1 MGLSLQLRTEEV
13 EGESL
18 LHGLAQPYYAQR
30 FITLYSLLFLTPL
43 SDTDSLIYEIEHPDV
58 YAFMKDNI
66 SHFDTSNFAEDNE
79 HGVPRANASIVL
91 KMKDEAAGIPIAE
104 FVSLGA
110 KQYTFQTVEDEV
122 VKKAKGVKKNVVK
135 RSITIEDYKE
145 ALFDQSITR
154 REQATLQSKNHNIY
168 TIKRRRVAL
177 QSKDDK
183 RVEIEN
189 YRTLPYG
196 HVDLGLVK

>member
-1 MGLSLQLRTEEV
+1 
-13 EGESL
+13 
-18 LHGLAQPYYAQR
+18 
-30 FITLYSLLFLTPL
+30 
-43 SDTDSLIYEIEHPDV
+43 
-58 YAFMKDNI
+58 MKDNI
-66 SHFDTSNFAEDNE
+66 SYFDTSNFAEDNP

-110 KQYTFQTVEDEV
+110 KQYTFRTVEDEV
-122 VKKAKGVKKNVVK
+122 VKKAKGVKRNIVK
-135 RSITIEDYKE
+135 RNISLEDYKT
-145 ALFDQSITR
+145 ALFEKSIEK
-154 REQATLQSKNHNIY
+154 REETTIQSKNHNLY
-168 TIKRRRVAL
+168 TLKRRRIAL

-196 HVDLGLVK
+196 HVDLE